1 MAKLFGITTTTGN
14 CWRSPHH
21 PFGMKR
27 VWLEGLEWYL
37 FVKFSFI
44 SNSTLNQQLSCL
56 KS

>member
-14 CWRSPHH
+14 CWRSPQ
-21 PFGMKR
+21 PPSGMKR